1 MYKVILIDDERWSL
15 EGLVNVFPWE
25 EMGFQVIAQFTDS
38 RKAFDMIARQNPEVI
53 VTDIRMPNISGL
65 ELIKRVREMKKKSEF
80 VIISGYDDFKY
91 AQQALQLG
99 AFDYRLKPIEPDDA
113 RRLLQNLK
121 KHIDEKCINDDIDL
135 FEALSNSANNPY
147 ELLSDNGFTI
157 SGNTWLVLA
166 IRSQHPIERKS
177 IDVLLKNINYLPLWI
192 GKDKLIAI
200 CNEDQSTL
208 QNYLDNQLVN
218 ASIRYNWHIGLSRLS
233 QSIDKISLLLRESD
247 MASCRYFIYEKPGI
261 ATFNSNNIAIINNIT
276 NQIGRYISNLN
287 KQKVID
293 LIKMIPRDFV
303 ANNLGMLHAVELWNR
318 FVVLFRDWAPGA
330 LADLE
335 LDYLDYSEMI
345 YKFQNIKEMTEY
357 IEKVFLSY
365 YDPYD
370 VNTSSN
376 INDNFLALLSD
387 VKQNYM
393 NTISLG
399 DLSQKYFLNFSY
411 CSELFTKVTGQTF
424 SNYVTSLRMNKAR
437 ELLKIGKYTAQQVSE
452 LVGYND
458 YYYFSKRF
466 KKLYGISPIQYNQL
480 KKLNK

>member
-1 MYKVILIDDERWSL
+1 
-15 EGLVNVFPWE
+15 
-25 EMGFQVIAQFTDS
+25 
-38 RKAFDMIARQNPEVI
+38 
-53 VTDIRMPNISGL
+53 
-65 ELIKRVREMKKKSEF
+65 
-80 VIISGYDDFKY
+80 
-91 AQQALQLG
+91 
-99 AFDYRLKPIEPDDA
+99 
-113 RRLLQNLK
+113 
-121 KHIDEKCINDDIDL
+121 
-135 FEALSNSANNPY
+135 
-147 ELLSDNGFTI
+147 
-157 SGNTWLVLA
+157 
-166 IRSQHPIERKS
+166 
-177 IDVLLKNINYLPLWI
+177 
-192 GKDKLIAI
+192 
-200 CNEDQSTL
+200 
-208 QNYLDNQLVN
+208 
-218 ASIRYNWHIGLSRLS
+218 
-233 QSIDKISLLLRESD
+233 
-247 MASCRYFIYEKPGI
+247 
-261 ATFNSNNIAIINNIT
+261 
-276 NQIGRYISNLN
+276 
-287 KQKVID
+287 
-293 LIKMIPRDFV
+293 
-303 ANNLGMLHAVELWNR
+303 
-318 FVVLFRDWAPGA
+318 
-330 LADLE
+330 
-335 LDYLDYSEMI
+335 
-345 YKFQNIKEMTEY
+345 MTEY